1 MITKEDQNARGS
13 CIFNPHIYQK
23 SSNADDVCELQS
35 TKLATGIF
43 LLSPATA
50 INPTFQ
56 GLLIISFNLIIFFGM
71 YLINPSS
78 FSWRLS
84 MLASLWQQW
93 LVPMTL
99 TSFWSFTSYNTFFSF
114 KLIYN
119 PSSNTERWT
128 VNIRY
133 ALRVPVLL
141 VFENRKIRNYKVTDF
156 FSIQKLAIQNLSSFF
171 QDPRWFMLPQ
181 GYRMINTK
189 KSISNSNLFQTLKVK
204 RNMFQVI
211 TTKTFMD
218 QLDNFKLR
226 NFAKNSGAEARMT
239 IHLYSNHIMNLI
251 CQILTLFTFHLSP
264 CTCRLKGISPSHLQ
278 TLST

>member
-1 MITKEDQNARGS
+1 MITKGDQNARGS

-99 TSFWSFTSYNTFFSF
+99 TSFWSITSYNTFFSF

-141 VFENRKIRNYKVTDF
+141 VFENRKIRNYKETDF
-156 FSIQKLAIQNLSSFF
+156 FFYSEASHTKSFIILSGSK
-171 QDPRWFMLPQ
+171 WFMLPQ
-181 GYRMINTK
+181 WYRLINTK
-189 KSISNSNLFQTLKVK
+189 KSISNFNLF
-204 RNMFQVI
+204 
-211 TTKTFMD
+211 
-218 QLDNFKLR
+218 
-226 NFAKNSGAEARMT
+226 
-239 IHLYSNHIMNLI
+239 
-251 CQILTLFTFHLSP
+251 
-264 CTCRLKGISPSHLQ
+264 
-278 TLST
+278 

>member
-99 TSFWSFTSYNTFFSF
+99 TSFWSFTSYTTFF
-114 KLIYN
+114 
-119 PSSNTERWT
+119 
-128 VNIRY
+128 
-133 ALRVPVLL
+133 
-141 VFENRKIRNYKVTDF
+141 
-156 FSIQKLAIQNLSSFF
+156 LSSSF
-171 QDPRWFMLPQ
+171 
-181 GYRMINTK
+181 I
-189 KSISNSNLFQTLKVK
+189 I
-204 RNMFQVI
+204 
-211 TTKTFMD
+211 
-218 QLDNFKLR
+218 
-226 NFAKNSGAEARMT
+226 
-239 IHLYSNHIMNLI
+239 
-251 CQILTLFTFHLSP
+251 
-264 CTCRLKGISPSHLQ
+264 HLQ
-278 TLST
+278 TLNGERSISGMHYVYRYYWFLKTEKSEIIK

>member
-1 MITKEDQNARGS
+1 MLGDPAFLIPTYIRNLQN
-13 CIFNPHIYQK
+13 
-23 SSNADDVCELQS
+23 DVCELQS

-99 TSFWSFTSYNTFFSF
+99 TSFWSITSYNTFFSF

-156 FSIQKLAIQNLSSFF
+156 FPIQKLAIQNLSSFF
-171 QDPRWFMLPQ
+171 QDPSGLCCHNDIGWSTPRNPLA
-181 GYRMINTK
+181 IL
-189 KSISNSNLFQTLKVK
+189 ISF
-204 RNMFQVI
+204 R
-211 TTKTFMD
+211 
-218 QLDNFKLR
+218 
-226 NFAKNSGAEARMT
+226 
-239 IHLYSNHIMNLI
+239 
-251 CQILTLFTFHLSP
+251 P
-264 CTCRLKGISPSHLQ
+264 
-278 TLST
+278 

>member
-1 MITKEDQNARGS
+1 MITKGDQNARGS

-56 GLLIISFNLIIFFGM
+56 GLLIISFNLIIFFCM

-119 PSSNTERWT
+119 PSSKTERSISGMHY
-128 VNIRY
+128 VYRY
-133 ALRVPVLL
+133 YWFLKTEKSEIIKKL
-141 VFENRKIRNYKVTDF
+141 IF
-156 FSIQKLAIQNLSSFF
+156 FSIQKLAIQNRSSFF
-171 QDPRWFMLPQ
+171 QDPSGLCCHNDIGWSTPRNPLA
-181 GYRMINTK
+181 IL
-189 KSISNSNLFQTLKVK
+189 ISF
-204 RNMFQVI
+204 R
-211 TTKTFMD
+211 
-218 QLDNFKLR
+218 
-226 NFAKNSGAEARMT
+226 
-239 IHLYSNHIMNLI
+239 
-251 CQILTLFTFHLSP
+251 P
-264 CTCRLKGISPSHLQ
+264 
-278 TLST
+278 

>member
-99 TSFWSFTSYNTFFSF
+99 TSFWSITSYNTFFSF

-156 FSIQKLAIQNLSSFF
+156 FPIQKLAIQNLSSFF

-189 KSISNSNLFQTLKVK
+189 KSISNSNLFQALKVK

-226 NFAKNSGAEARMT
+226 NFNFAKILVPKPGWQYISIAT
-239 IHLYSNHIMNLI
+239 ILWIWSVKFWPCLLSI
-251 CQILTLFTFHLSP
+251 CLHA
-264 CTCRLKGISPSHLQ
+264 Q
-278 TLST
+278 T

>member
-99 TSFWSFTSYNTFFSF
+99 TSFWSITSYNTFFSF

-141 VFENRKIRNYKVTDF
+141 VFENRKIRNYKETDF
-156 FSIQKLAIQNLSSFF
+156 FFYSEASHTKSFIILSGSK
-171 QDPRWFMLPQ
+171 WFMLPQ
-181 GYRMINTK
+181 WYRLINTK
-189 KSISNSNLFQTLKVK
+189 KSISNFNLFQTLKVK

-264 CTCRLKGISPSHLQ
+264 CTDLKASPPSHLQ